1 MKNARTLS
9 AGLAVLLLAA
19 AGWAAYEKW
28 GGDESVSSRPGP
40 LGLSQDLLVGPMAV
54 FELWPE
60 PRPLPQDMIFE
71 SATGPV
77 RFADFQ
83 GRVLLVN
90 LWATWCAP
98 CIEEL
103 PTLDRL
109 QAELG
114 GPDFRVL
121 PVSLDREPVAQAQ
134 AALEKFGASRLRTIA
149 DREMAVMGSLGI
161 TGLPTTLLVDRQGR
175 EIGRY
180 VGPADWSGPEATAL
194 VRAAIDGGV

>member
-1 MKNARTLS
+1 MKNARILS
-9 AGLAVLLLAA
+9 AGLAILLLVA

-28 GGDESVSSRPGP
+28 GGGESISAPSGPG
-40 LGLSQDLLVGPMAV
+40 GLSEELLKGPMAV
-54 FELWPE
+54 FEIWPE
-60 PRPLPQDMIFE
+60 PRPLPQDMVFE
-71 SATGPV
+71 SADGPV
-77 RFADFQ
+77 RLADFR

-103 PTLDRL
+103 PTLDGL
-109 QAELG
+109 QSEFG

-121 PVSLDREPVAQAQ
+121 PISLDRAPVETAQ
-134 AALEKFGASRLRTIA
+134 AALETFGVSHLRTIA
-149 DREMAVMGSLGI
+149 DRKMAAMGGLGI

-180 VGPADWSGPEATAL
+180 VGPADWSSPEAAAL
-194 VRAAIDGGV
+194 VRAAIKGGA